1 MRVTSLLLASVGYVS
16 LRADAGKPPVFFEGT
31 GAHTRWVSNRP
42 EVQRS
47 FDQGVAFISGFN
59 YDEGL
64 RMMEQ
69 AARLDPTNP
78 MVGWGVALACGP
90 HINSTG
96 VSAERSKRALAAL
109 KRAKKSKPQ
118 DPVVQD
124 LIAAMQTRFSSGQ
137 AVKRKPLDEAYAAA
151 MREVWKK
158 YPEDADV
165 GAWFAEAMMMLRPW
179 DLWQASGEP
188 QPGTEEIL
196 AALETVLGLM
206 PDHPLANHLAVHAYE
221 ASKKPERGM
230 PAADRLRVI
239 TPGLGHMVHMSSHI
253 DVRCGQWEQA
263 VIANTRSIAINR
275 DYRAKTGQS
284 LSAYLNYI
292 GHDYHLLAYAAMM
305 SGRSHLALQTM
316 KAVFVEMPPEW
327 KRDSAIGDGYLA
339 MQFDVLKR
347 FGRWDE
353 LLSSPEPAAT
363 YPHARAWRLLGRGI
377 AHAAQGSSAEARR
390 EQADYLKACQAVS
403 ENATYRKNP
412 LKKVLAIATLLLEGE
427 ILLSE
432 GKAEPAMAVLKEA
445 ILLEDK
451 LHYAEPPAW
460 AQPVRHALGAAL
472 MQRLRFEEAEAVYR
486 EDLARIPDNGWS
498 LFGLAQA
505 LRMQDKNR
513 DEAAALEARFSE
525 VWSKADVTLTSSCFC
540 QPGS

>member
-1 MRVTSLLLASVGYVS
+1 MSLLLAGVWGAD
-16 LRADAGKPPVFFEGT
+16 LRADTGKPLVFFEGT
-31 GAHTRWVSNRP
+31 GTHTRWISNRP

-47 FDQGVAFISGFN
+47 FDQGVAFVSGFN

-78 MVGWGVALACGP
+78 MVAWGVALACGP

-96 VSAERSKRALAAL
+96 VSAERAQRALAAL
-109 KRAKKSKPQ
+109 QVAKNAGVQ
-118 DPVVQD
+118 ATGVVKD
-124 LIAAMQTRFSSGQ
+124 LIEAMQTRFSQDTS
-137 AVKRKPLDEAYAAA
+137 VKRKTLDEAYAAA
-151 MREVWKK
+151 MRDVWSKH
-158 YPEDADV
+158 PDDADV
-165 GAWFAEAMMMLRPW
+165 GAWFAESMMMLRPW
-179 DLWQASGEP
+179 DLWTSTGEP
-188 QPGTEEIL
+188 HPGTEEIL
-196 AALETVLGLM
+196 ATLEAVLRLE
-206 PDHPLANHLAVHAYE
+206 PDHPLANHMAVHAHE
-221 ASKKPERGM
+221 ASKNPERAM

-253 DVRCGQWEQA
+253 DVRCGQWDQA
-263 VIANTRSIAINR
+263 IVANTRSIAINH
-275 DYRAKTGQS
+275 DYLAKTDQD
-284 LSAYLNYI
+284 LSAYTNYI
-292 GHDYHLLAYAAMM
+292 GHDYHLLTYAAMM
-305 SGRSHLALQTM
+305 SGRGALALQTM
-316 KAVFVEMPPEW
+316 KALMVEMPAHW

-339 MQFDVLKR
+339 MQFDVMKR

-353 LLSSPEPAAT
+353 LLASSEPEGN

-377 AHAAQGSSAEARR
+377 AHAAQGNPAEARR
-390 EQADYLKACQAVS
+390 EQAAYLKACEAVP

-412 LKKVLAIATLLLEGE
+412 LKDVLAIATLLLEGE

-432 GKAEPAMAVLKEA
+432 GKAEPAMAALKEA
-445 ILLEDK
+445 IVLEDK
-451 LHYAEPPAW
+451 LQYAEPPAW

-472 MQRLRFEEAEAVYR
+472 MQRLRFEEAEVVYR

-513 DEAAALEARFSE
+513 DEAAALEERFRQ